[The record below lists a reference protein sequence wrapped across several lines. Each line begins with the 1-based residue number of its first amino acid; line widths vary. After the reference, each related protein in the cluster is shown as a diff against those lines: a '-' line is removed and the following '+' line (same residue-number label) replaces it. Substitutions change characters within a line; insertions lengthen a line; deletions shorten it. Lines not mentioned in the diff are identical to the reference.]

1 MILPSI
7 LWGNRIVDAMFLSIF
22 ASAPC
27 EFAPPLLEVFRFFSN
42 LVAHESTVRLVSV
55 VLQVK
60 TPIEYRVRSPCKKAD
75 GKMSPPAANLYFQ
88 LLLYFLRFGH
98 LHFCTSS
105 PGRHHPVKEV
115 IRCAKKAFLKKSRC
129 SRTQDHFQSN
139 AFGEKTKQTLIFN
152 CN

>member
-1 MILPSI
+1 
-7 LWGNRIVDAMFLSIF
+7 MFLSIF

-105 PGRHHPVKEV
+105 PGRHHPVKE
-115 IRCAKKAFLKKSRC
+115 IIHCTKKAFLKKSVVRE
-129 SRTQDHFQSN
+129 H
-139 AFGEKTKQTLIFN
+139 KTTFKVMLLERKRNRLLYSIATSGRQLVVKEVGKL
-152 CN
+152 